1 MSVVVVYY
9 VDFTRNPTANKTIFN
24 LETTEEENEK
34 KNLFIKQRILTAGNP
49 LYTHCINPLVK
60 VRWPNFDMLQKAY
73 SNLKCFGGKEIK
85 GAVVIGN
92 YDEGQMVI
100 VNRLKHCKGLIV
112 ASCPKKG
119 KKKVFHNF
127 IACHYS
133 GNSNLLNKTNVKEL
147 TDKIGGWGNEVE
159 CYAVAM
165 VGPMSKLSK
174 ENQIKEFSMLADEL
188 QLKKLVFFWQS
199 VPDRGKVNNGNNY
212 GASIGFCHNGK
223 MAVSNIHKEDFSNPK
238 PSFWK
243 E

>member
-1 MSVVVVYY
+1 MSEVVVYHI
-9 VDFTRNPTANKTIFN
+9 DFTRRPTANKTVFN
-24 LETTEEENEK
+24 LETTEVENEK
-34 KNLFIKQRILTAGNP
+34 NLFSKQKILTAGNP

-60 VRWPNFDMLQKAY
+60 VRWPNFDMLQEEY
-73 SNLKCFGGKEIK
+73 QNLRCFGGKEIK
-85 GAVVIGN
+85 GAGVIGN

-100 VNRLKHCKGLIV
+100 VSSLKHCKGLIV

-119 KKKVFHNF
+119 KKKSFNNF

-133 GNSNLLNKTNVKEL
+133 GIADLLNKTNVKEL
-147 TDKIGGWGNEVE
+147 TDNIGGWGNDVE

-165 VGPMSKLSK
+165 VGPTSKLSK
-174 ENQIKEFSMLADEL
+174 ESQIKEYSKLAEEL

-199 VPDRGKVNNGNNY
+199 VPDREKVKNGSNY

-223 MAVSNIHKEDFSNPK
+223 VAVSNIHKEDFSNSK
-238 PSFWK
+238 PHFWK